1 MSEVVVGIK
10 LTADGKGLVGTV
22 NASEKSFAELK
33 GTAAGVAKEMDAA
46 GTKAKT
52 AAKDGVSAAAEMNKA
67 FSNAKATAASYSNLS
82 LQPIAQGWTT
92 ARAAAAAYG
101 GDLDAIKR
109 KASEAGQH
117 SENAGNQAK
126 RGGDATSSAWG
137 NAKAAAIAYI
147 AGVSLKAMVL
157 EFLQI
162 ADALT
167 LVTARLRLAT
177 SSAAEFQSI
186 QVGLYS
192 TAQRLGVSYEE
203 LARATA
209 RMAEPVK
216 AMGGTAREAAKLS
229 EILMTTARI
238 QGATTTEATSSA
250 QQFAQALGSGTLAG
264 EELKAILENNNE
276 LSGFLA
282 KGLGKTTGEL
292 KKMGEEGKLTGD
304 LIGNALLGQFSAVV
318 AKGKLIPETFEQGM
332 ERLKNASGQSISAFN
347 DQYKITETLSRALTI
362 TAQAADDF
370 TAAAKKAAGTSPI
383 TSDTTENALL
393 LAKGVAFLKGAVL
406 ELAVGFE
413 TVGKAIAVAAL
424 GGKAFLQAL
433 SLDGKGAVATGKAMV
448 EGWKDVGK
456 AADKLGQIEEQL
468 KAVETAMANVAKKT
482 NKTEEETKRLAK
494 TSEAQIAAAD
504 TATKGIKTA
513 LGVQKEYNDAKKAEQ
528 TRIEGIIAAQV
539 RENKSAQDIAL
550 QLETSAQR
558 MKGLDAQRL
567 ADIKSLGAADQQ
579 RLEQKLNGYKR
590 ETDAANAATAFLA
603 KLREDQRKDDASFQD
618 FLVASG
624 AQSSER
630 ALAAKAAIDARGYAD
645 RLNLLKTALAEEQKY
660 AEEVAKSGLS
670 KDKKADKLYE
680 AAEKI
685 RKIKQEEILL
695 LADEE
700 RAIEKNYEA
709 SELQAKSR
717 AAGAEALKRQ
727 TDDAITG
734 YEAQAEAQQYEL
746 SLMGKTA
753 SEIAVLNEQRRIGL
767 TIKQEEL
774 KLDRAIADWVQSDA
788 TDEMLD
794 DILAKHESIID
805 VLNLQLEI
813 MPKIAGATVTAKE
826 DAQKWLDVYK
836 TIEGVFQSTFIAVVS
851 GAKSGKDAIKD
862 LTRTIKEELIK
873 ALYETTVKKWVVNFV
888 ANIAGG
894 STGQTLVN
902 SASQSSGMLSQ
913 MASMFGGASS
923 TMGSA
928 LGSLSTTLA
937 SAGPM
942 IAGAVAASLIAS
954 KLSSAIGG
962 ALGMTPNQQK
972 AASKWGYLGLIPG
985 LIGGALTR
993 PGGDKDGGS
1002 YTASYNGSGAF
1013 SSQGTNRFYTPSGLD
1028 ATFQKLTS
1036 TIATEFYS
1044 ALQRFGAKVGSASF
1058 GIGGDIDPKGTAQS
1072 RVSAI
1077 ATVNGQTVYSNT
1089 GRNIGRDSS
1098 TYAADYDLEAKRAI
1112 AAALKAALG
1121 DSATVAKPLKD
1132 LFASFKIE
1140 GATLAQLDELLAGAE
1155 KINDIMAILADTK
1168 IKGLDYDT
1176 LKLFQTAGEELAAT
1190 MARVSG
1196 AFSAYE
1202 QLFVPSA
1209 ERQQRATDA
1218 LRKTLDGLG
1227 TTLPT
1232 TRDGYRNLV
1241 DGLDISNES
1250 QRKLWQALLD
1260 GAKAADEY
1268 YKTIEAGGA
1277 AAGTSAVAMVKLLL
1291 DGVDEMANAQSLL
1304 AKYNITS
1311 RDSLLEYA
1319 SSIDLTTAEG
1329 AKSTGVL
1336 SELAKAF
1343 GFVQNAATDAANSM
1357 RSAWAN
1363 VLNSTGRDGNA
1374 FTLGGLASDFRGAN
1388 QWSSGLSD
1396 GALVEALRTITAA
1409 DFAAYSTSSQALIA
1423 SILQLANTMAGGNG
1437 STGGSPSASFGITP
1451 DNQRAEA
1458 ERQRAEAAQALVSLI
1473 QAARDAQASALES
1486 LKTDAQRL
1494 VEAQALVA
1502 GRTREQIIAMIA
1514 ALDPLTEAGRT
1525 AAAGLTPLISAFNIV
1540 EQAANAAAAAQAAA
1554 TQQARDAQASAL
1566 ESLKTDAQRL
1576 TEAQALVAGRT
1587 RDQIIAMIAAIDP
1600 LTEAGRAAAAGLTPL
1615 LSAFALVEQTANAAA
1630 AALAA
1635 ATQQARDAQASAL
1648 ESLKTDAQRL
1658 VEAQALVAGRTRDQI
1673 IAMIAAIDPLTEAG
1687 RAAAAGLTPLISA
1700 FNIVEQAANAAAAAQ
1715 TAATAQARDAQ
1726 KSALD
1731 SLKTDAQRLTEAQAL
1746 VAGRTREQII
1756 RIIAVLDPTSDAG
1769 RTAAAGLGQLLSALD
1784 VVEQN
1789 SRTVAER
1796 LRANSEA
1803 ILRARIEAS
1812 QKERT
1817 VVEQMLASLT
1827 QGIDALSALRSNVGD
1842 SMLSVR
1848 QRNPN
1853 FDNVG
1858 YYGGQLSSLGNQF
1871 KLEQSN
1877 VLKAQLGEKYRTTA
1891 IQLLDAQTAK
1901 LQQQH
1906 DSRLKQI
1913 ATERD
1918 AATKGAQ
1925 AQIAASNAAAQAA
1938 QQAAEALNGVRIQLK
1953 AYAQSLVL
1961 SDKSP
1966 LTAAQRLAEATG
1978 QYRSVAT
1985 AADSNDVSALGKLSG
2000 VSDNLLKEAESYY
2013 GRASAEYGALF
2024 NEILQRASAQGAQ
2037 AVDPLSIAREQ
2048 LSTAQESLALA
2059 EITSQFDAQ
2068 QAAIEAQFALDQRT
2082 LEEATI
2088 GQLQALGVQTQI
2100 AEDLATVQRA
2110 QSQTTLDSI
2119 DARLAT
2125 QTASLEAI
2133 AKNSAET
2140 ALTNQ
2145 DVVAAVLLVRDE
2157 QQTTTA
2163 VQQRQISRLEA
2174 ALEALSP

>member
-1 MSEVVVGIK
+1 
-10 LTADGKGLVGTV
+10 
-22 NASEKSFAELK
+22 
-33 GTAAGVAKEMDAA
+33 
-46 GTKAKT
+46 
-52 AAKDGVSAAAEMNKA
+52 
-67 FSNAKATAASYSNLS
+67 
-82 LQPIAQGWTT
+82 
-92 ARAAAAAYG
+92 
-101 GDLDAIKR
+101 
-109 KASEAGQH
+109 
-117 SENAGNQAK
+117 
-126 RGGDATSSAWG
+126 
-137 NAKAAAIAYI
+137 
-147 AGVSLKAMVL
+147 
-157 EFLQI
+157 
-162 ADALT
+162 
-167 LVTARLRLAT
+167 
-177 SSAAEFQSI
+177 
-186 QVGLYS
+186 
-192 TAQRLGVSYEE
+192 
-203 LARATA
+203 
-209 RMAEPVK
+209 
-216 AMGGTAREAAKLS
+216 
-229 EILMTTARI
+229 
-238 QGATTTEATSSA
+238 
-250 QQFAQALGSGTLAG
+250 
-264 EELKAILENNNE
+264 
-276 LSGFLA
+276 
-282 KGLGKTTGEL
+282 
-292 KKMGEEGKLTGD
+292 
-304 LIGNALLGQFSAVV
+304 
-318 AKGKLIPETFEQGM
+318 
-332 ERLKNASGQSISAFN
+332 
-347 DQYKITETLSRALTI
+347 
-362 TAQAADDF
+362 
-370 TAAAKKAAGTSPI
+370 
-383 TSDTTENALL
+383 
-393 LAKGVAFLKGAVL
+393 
-406 ELAVGFE
+406 
-413 TVGKAIAVAAL
+413 
-424 GGKAFLQAL
+424 
-433 SLDGKGAVATGKAMV
+433 
-448 EGWKDVGK
+448 
-456 AADKLGQIEEQL
+456 
-468 KAVETAMANVAKKT
+468 
-482 NKTEEETKRLAK
+482 
-494 TSEAQIAAAD
+494 
-504 TATKGIKTA
+504 
-513 LGVQKEYNDAKKAEQ
+513 
-528 TRIEGIIAAQV
+528 
-539 RENKSAQDIAL
+539 
-550 QLETSAQR
+550 
-558 MKGLDAQRL
+558 
-567 ADIKSLGAADQQ
+567 
-579 RLEQKLNGYKR
+579 
-590 ETDAANAATAFLA
+590 
-603 KLREDQRKDDASFQD
+603 
-618 FLVASG
+618 
-624 AQSSER
+624 
-630 ALAAKAAIDARGYAD
+630 
-645 RLNLLKTALAEEQKY
+645 
-660 AEEVAKSGLS
+660 
-670 KDKKADKLYE
+670 
-680 AAEKI
+680 
-685 RKIKQEEILL
+685 
-695 LADEE
+695 
-700 RAIEKNYEA
+700 
-709 SELQAKSR
+709 
-717 AAGAEALKRQ
+717 
-727 TDDAITG
+727 
-734 YEAQAEAQQYEL
+734 
-746 SLMGKTA
+746 
-753 SEIAVLNEQRRIGL
+753 
-767 TIKQEEL
+767 
-774 KLDRAIADWVQSDA
+774 
-788 TDEMLD
+788 
-794 DILAKHESIID
+794 
-805 VLNLQLEI
+805 
-813 MPKIAGATVTAKE
+813 
-826 DAQKWLDVYK
+826 
-836 TIEGVFQSTFIAVVS
+836 
-851 GAKSGKDAIKD
+851 
-862 LTRTIKEELIK
+862 
-873 ALYETTVKKWVVNFV
+873 
-888 ANIAGG
+888 
-894 STGQTLVN
+894 
-902 SASQSSGMLSQ
+902 
-913 MASMFGGASS
+913 
-923 TMGSA
+923 
-928 LGSLSTTLA
+928 
-937 SAGPM
+937 
-942 IAGAVAASLIAS
+942 
-954 KLSSAIGG
+954 
-962 ALGMTPNQQK
+962 
-972 AASKWGYLGLIPG
+972 
-985 LIGGALTR
+985 
-993 PGGDKDGGS
+993 
-1002 YTASYNGSGAF
+1002 
-1013 SSQGTNRFYTPSGLD
+1013 
-1028 ATFQKLTS
+1028 
-1036 TIATEFYS
+1036 
-1044 ALQRFGAKVGSASF
+1044 
-1058 GIGGDIDPKGTAQS
+1058 
-1072 RVSAI
+1072 
-1077 ATVNGQTVYSNT
+1077 
-1089 GRNIGRDSS
+1089 
-1098 TYAADYDLEAKRAI
+1098 
-1112 AAALKAALG
+1112 
-1121 DSATVAKPLKD
+1121 
-1132 LFASFKIE
+1132 
-1140 GATLAQLDELLAGAE
+1140 
-1155 KINDIMAILADTK
+1155 
-1168 IKGLDYDT
+1168 
-1176 LKLFQTAGEELAAT
+1176 
-1190 MARVSG
+1190 
-1196 AFSAYE
+1196 
-1202 QLFVPSA
+1202 
-1209 ERQQRATDA
+1209 
-1218 LRKTLDGLG
+1218 
-1227 TTLPT
+1227 
-1232 TRDGYRNLV
+1232 
-1241 DGLDISNES
+1241 
-1250 QRKLWQALLD
+1250 
-1260 GAKAADEY
+1260 
-1268 YKTIEAGGA
+1268 
-1277 AAGTSAVAMVKLLL
+1277 MVKLLL

-1473 QAARDAQASALES
+1473 QA
-1486 LKTDAQRL
+1486 
-1494 VEAQALVA
+1494 
-1502 GRTREQIIAMIA
+1502 
-1514 ALDPLTEAGRT
+1514 
-1525 AAAGLTPLISAFNIV
+1525 
-1540 EQAANAAAAAQAAA
+1540 
-1554 TQQARDAQASAL
+1554 
-1566 ESLKTDAQRL
+1566 
-1576 TEAQALVAGRT
+1576 
-1587 RDQIIAMIAAIDP
+1587 
-1600 LTEAGRAAAAGLTPL
+1600 
-1615 LSAFALVEQTANAAA
+1615 
-1630 AALAA
+1630 
-1635 ATQQARDAQASAL
+1635 ARDAQASAL

-2110 QSQTTLDSI
+2110 QSQNTLDSI